1 MTILAERRSDGYREK
16 FTDVEWTKMT
26 SRGDARKWKVIERI
40 AEPPA
45 EIAAAVTAMK
55 KRKAASALPEW
66 NDEEAKPVTGE
77 DEENE

>member
-45 EIAAAVTAMK
+45 EIAAAVASLRK
-55 KRKAASALPEW
+55 KKAESEPV
-66 NDEEAKPVTGE
+66 EEDKPVKGK